1 MRDAMSSQ
9 RAAAYRRTI
18 RRRRLTA
25 LTVLGAV
32 IVGALVASGQI
43 AAGGRGGAASPSRGG
58 WDPGAAPTDRSADPP
73 SRRPG
78 SNTNLQ
84 PGSDPNVLP
93 GPVLIADR
101 DNNRL
106 LEVSPQG
113 KVLWRFPEQGN
124 LAPGQTF
131 LSPDDAFFSPDG
143 RQIVATQEDDFAISV
158 IDVSGHRIVYRY
170 GHPGVPGSEPDYVDN
185 PDDAMLTPSGE
196 LVSADIKNCRVLV
209 IRPPAHEPL
218 RQLGITG
225 DCEHQ
230 PNLSFGSPNGA
241 FPMSEGD
248 TAITEIDEDW
258 LDVVSPAGQVLYAIH
273 PPGLSYPSDT
283 NEVRPGLF
291 LSADY
296 TDPGALETFTANGRL
311 VWRYE
316 PSGSAALDQPSLAL
330 PLPNGDILAN
340 DDKNDRVIVVDP
352 RTDRI
357 VWQYGH
363 TQVPGSGEGFLS
375 NPDGVDLAPPYSL
388 ARRFASS
395 MRAP

>member
-1 MRDAMSSQ
+1 MLDAMSSG
-9 RAAAYRRTI
+9 RSAAYSRTI

-25 LTVLGAV
+25 LAVVAAV
-32 IVGALVASGQI
+32 ISATALASGQI
-43 AAGGRGGAASPSRGG
+43 GARSRDSAGSPLPREGL
-58 WDPGAAPTDRSADPP
+58 RSTRAERTSDPP
-73 SRRPG
+73 ARRPAL
-78 SNTNLQ
+78 SSALQ

-93 GPVLIADR
+93 GPLLIADR

-106 LEVSPQG
+106 LEVNPRG
-113 KVLWRFPEQGN
+113 KVQWRFPERGN
-124 LAPGQTF
+124 LAGAQTF
-131 LSPDDAFFSPDG
+131 LLPDDAFFSPNG

-158 IDVSGHRIVYRY
+158 ISISGHRIVYRY
-170 GHPGVPGSEPDYVDN
+170 GHPGVPGSEADYVYN

-196 LVSADIKNCRVLV
+196 LISADIKNCRVLV
-209 IRPPAHEPL
+209 IRPPAHQPL

-230 PNLSFGSPNGA
+230 PGVSFGSPNGA
-241 FPMSEGD
+241 FPMSNGD
-248 TAITEIDEDW
+248 TAITEINEDW
-258 LDVVSPAGQVLYAIH
+258 LDVVNPAGRELYATH
-273 PPGLSYPSDT
+273 PPGFSYPSDT

-296 TDPGALETFTANGRL
+296 TDPGALETFTPNGRL

-316 PSGSAALDQPSLAL
+316 PSGSAALDQPSLAV
-330 PLPNGDILAN
+330 PLPNGDVLAN
-340 DDKNDRVIVVDP
+340 DDKNDRVIVIDP
-352 RTDRI
+352 HTDRI

-363 TQVPGSGEGFLS
+363 THVPGSGEGFLS

-388 ARRFASS
+388 TRRFASS